1 MAGSMNPPTGGPS
14 EGDSRKPVG
23 NRFYGH
29 RGLKTYARARMP
41 SKSVKRK
48 GNTVYEE
55 IRRNGVSRYRDLVDE
70 VGREMSKGD
79 TESATVHALLAVA
92 DRLDRLCEIV
102 SARR

>member
-1 MAGSMNPPTGGPS
+1 MG
-14 EGDSRKPVG
+14 
-23 NRFYGH
+23 
-29 RGLKTYARARMP
+29 
-41 SKSVKRK
+41 
-48 GNTVYEE
+48 
-55 IRRNGVSRYRDLVDE
+55 RYRDLVDE